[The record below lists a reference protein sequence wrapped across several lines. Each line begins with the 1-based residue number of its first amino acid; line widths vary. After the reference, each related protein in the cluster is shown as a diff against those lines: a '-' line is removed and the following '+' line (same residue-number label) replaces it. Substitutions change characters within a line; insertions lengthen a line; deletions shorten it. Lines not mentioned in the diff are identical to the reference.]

1 MKTPI
6 RKIFQAMSTMN
17 REQFDKFMHDNI
29 DRLRTEETIM
39 LHDVCKIASE
49 ASGMG
54 SVDPLR
60 EILIKYELTK
70 KDNNNE
76 NP

>member
-29 DRLRTEETIM
+29 DGLRTEETIM
-39 LHDVCKIASE
+39 LYDVCKIASE
-49 ASGMG
+49 ASGRG
-54 SVDPLR
+54 SVDPLG

-70 KDNNNE
+70 KDNDNE